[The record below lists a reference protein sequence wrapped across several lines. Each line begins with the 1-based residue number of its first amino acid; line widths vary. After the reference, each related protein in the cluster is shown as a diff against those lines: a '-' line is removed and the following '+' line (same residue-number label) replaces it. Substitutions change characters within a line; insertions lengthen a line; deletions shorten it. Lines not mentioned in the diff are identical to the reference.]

1 MFKVKLINKS
11 NVWSS
16 KKDPM
21 KVFRTTELTL
31 EDNRYVKITTQASD
45 PEIRMNQEFNDDYIV
60 TEEKDYQGNP
70 FLKLHKKNKEK
81 PFNRYQKE
89 PINTK
94 ACLINNIIGAVAIP
108 LINKA
113 ITWEQ
118 VMKIVNLA
126 KEEIEKDNI
135 PVENKTSQETP
146 KNEKKEPLTDRQTAI
161 IATLSHCGYGD
172 DDDQRHF
179 VLESITGVNSIHLVK
194 IEESQLFWDF
204 VNEAIGRKREK
215 GEPLTKKDL
224 DNLKIQLD
232 KLGE

>member
-146 KNEKKEPLTDRQTAI
+146 KNEKKPLTPKQKTVLVTLKKCTNDEDELRFYLEALTGINKFHDLNDDSCGIFFDYIKAI
-161 IATLSHCGYGD
+161 VGEKEALSYND
-172 DDDQRHF
+172 IEKIK
-179 VLESITGVNSIHLVK
+179 VELKKLEK
-194 IEESQLFWDF
+194 
-204 VNEAIGRKREK
+204 
-215 GEPLTKKDL
+215 
-224 DNLKIQLD
+224 
-232 KLGE
+232 

>member
-1 MFKVKLINKS
+1 MLVKEVLKSEVKDKFRNSTLILDDERTVFFS
-11 NVWSS
+11 TL
-16 KKDPM
+16 KD
-21 KVFRTTELTL
+21 K
-31 EDNRYVKITTQASD
+31 
-45 PEIRMNQEFNDDYIV
+45 PEPLKGDEFGDDWIV
-60 TEEKDYQGNP
+60 TEETNSYGKY
-70 FLKLHKKNKEK
+70 LKLHKKQKSN
-81 PFNRYQKE
+81 YQKE
-89 PINTK
+89 FDNPRK
-94 ACLINNIIGAVAIP
+94 YL
-108 LINKA
+108 
-113 ITWEQ
+113 
-118 VMKIVNLA
+118 VNLLSTTIIPIIK
-126 KEEIEKDNI
+126 KEITREAVYKEMEYFLEWENKLERDNI